1 MFIGSSGVIGS
12 RKTTLARNLGE
23 VLGLE
28 AHHETAPWTG
38 RRPVLC
44 MVLLFLL
51 LPCIETSAQDWTRF
65 RGPNGSGIST
75 ATNFPLKWTADD
87 YNWQI
92 DLPVMGSSSPVLW
105 GKRLYL
111 MGDHSD
117 GRQRSVLCIN
127 ADSGRILWRRD
138 YPVKRHGFLHWDNDF
153 TSATP
158 CVDEHGVILVWS
170 SPEQLQVTALSLDG
184 EKMWQRELGPYKGLH
199 GSSNSPILAGGMVV
213 LANDQMDPKR
223 FDWYLP
229 KGTNMDPGKSFLIA
243 LDRKT
248 GKTRWKVDRRSEL
261 AGYATPCIRRSGG
274 RTEVVF
280 SSTAHG
286 ITAVDLKSGRISW
299 EIDGIW
305 DNRTVSSPQLFGDLV
320 FGSFGKGLS
329 GQRLVAVRPEKPGSR
344 KGELVYDIRKS
355 VPLVPSFVV
364 KDGLLYLWTDSGIVT
379 CVDAATGKEHWRERV
394 GGEFYSSPIW
404 IEGRLY
410 CISKYGQIV
419 VLAASKK
426 FEVLARMEL
435 DEKTFATP
443 AVANGVMYLRT
454 QSRLYSV
461 GKAR

>member
-1 MFIGSSGVIGS
+1 
-12 RKTTLARNLGE
+12 
-23 VLGLE
+23 
-28 AHHETAPWTG
+28 
-38 RRPVLC
+38 
-44 MVLLFLL
+44 
-51 LPCIETSAQDWTRF
+51 
-65 RGPNGSGIST
+65 
-75 ATNFPLKWTADD
+75 
-87 YNWQI
+87 
-92 DLPVMGSSSPVLW
+92 
-105 GKRLYL
+105 
-111 MGDHSD
+111 
-117 GRQRSVLCIN
+117 
-127 ADSGRILWRRD
+127 
-138 YPVKRHGFLHWDNDF
+138 
-153 TSATP
+153 
-158 CVDEHGVILVWS
+158 VDEHGVILVWS
-170 SPEQLQVTALSLDG
+170 SPEQLLVTALSLDG
-184 EKMWQRELGPYKGLH
+184 KKMWRRELGPYKGLH
-199 GSSNSPILAGGMVV
+199 GSSNSPILADGLVV

-223 FDWYLP
+223 FAWYLP

-286 ITAVDLKSGRISW
+286 ITAVDLKSGLISW
-299 EIDGIW
+299 EIDKIW

-344 KGELVYDIRKS
+344 KGELVYDIKRS

-379 CVDAATGKEHWRERV
+379 CVDAATGKQHWRERV

-461 GKAR
+461 GKAQ

>member
-1 MFIGSSGVIGS
+1 M
-12 RKTTLARNLGE
+12 
-23 VLGLE
+23 
-28 AHHETAPWTG
+28 
-38 RRPVLC
+38 
-44 MVLLFLL
+44 
-51 LPCIETSAQDWTRF
+51 
-65 RGPNGSGIST
+65 
-75 ATNFPLKWTADD
+75 
-87 YNWQI
+87 
-92 DLPVMGSSSPVLW
+92 
-105 GKRLYL
+105 
-111 MGDHSD
+111 
-117 GRQRSVLCIN
+117 
-127 ADSGRILWRRD
+127 IL
-138 YPVKRHGFLHWDNDF
+138 
-153 TSATP
+153 
-158 CVDEHGVILVWS
+158 
-170 SPEQLQVTALSLDG
+170 VTALSLDG
-184 EKMWQRELGPYKGLH
+184 EKMWQRELGLYKGLH

-223 FDWYLP
+223 FAWYLP

-299 EIDGIW
+299 EIDKIW

-426 FEVLARMEL
+426 YEVLARMEL

-461 GKAR
+461 GKAQ

>member
-1 MFIGSSGVIGS
+1 M
-12 RKTTLARNLGE
+12 AWNLSE

-38 RRPVLC
+38 KRPVLC
-44 MVLLFLL
+44 LALLFLL
-51 LPCIETSAQDWTRF
+51 LPCVESSAQDWTRF

-105 GKRLYL
+105 GMRLYL

-127 ADSGRILWRRD
+127 ADRGRILWRRD

-229 KGTNMDPGKSFLIA
+229 KGTNMDPGKSFLIG

-355 VPLVPSFVV
+355 VPLVPCFVV

-443 AVANGVMYLRT
+443 AVANGVMFLRT